1 MHASTVANDTTAAI
15 TAFLLILNSNTTYA
29 SNHRTADRQEYVS
42 PVLVQQLRDTGV
54 STADAVAALKY
65 ANNDPAAAVA
75 YLTGTT
81 RYY

>member
-1 MHASTVANDTTAAI
+1 MN
-15 TAFLLILNSNTTYA
+15 NN
-29 SNHRTADRQEYVS
+29 RTADRQEYVS

-75 YLTGTT
+75 YLTGTK
-81 RYY
+81 YS